1 MAEEKI
7 EGHGRY
13 FKKSLLYIYI
23 YIYIYIYSDKWV
35 CAVRKQIKKNK
46 LAFSKRRKHSVRRGK
61 TNSSKENFLI

>member
-13 FKKSLLYIYI
+13 FKKNLF
-23 YIYIYIYSDKWV
+23 YIYIYSGKWV

-46 LAFSKRRKHSVRRGK
+46 LVFSKRRKHSVRRGK